1 MVDVPRASTTV
12 DVFNAIAERRRR
24 DILDVLHD
32 GEAAV
37 GDLVDRLSLA
47 QPDVSKHL
55 KVLRDVGLV
64 TSRTEGRQRI
74 YRMQALALRPLH
86 DWVSQFEQMWN
97 ERYDRLDD
105 LLVELNQEDEH

>member
-1 MVDVPRASTTV
+1 MPRASTTF

-37 GDLVDRLSLA
+37 GDLVERLSLA

-64 TSRTEGRQRI
+64 TSRSDGRQRI
-74 YRMQALALRPLH
+74 YRVHAPALQPLF
-86 DWVSQFEQMWN
+86 DWVSQFEQLWN

-105 LLVELNQEDEH
+105 YLVDLQQEDEH